1 VGASATNH
9 AAIAMQGVC
18 LDISG
23 SRILDGIS
31 WEVTRGEKW
40 VVLGLNGS
48 GKSSLLRLISGFG
61 YPSRGTMHVLGEPF
75 GKTDLRVLRRHVG
88 WVHGD
93 LAADFPRFM
102 NGREVVM
109 SGAEG
114 AIALYEDK
122 DGRAAEE
129 ADAALDSI
137 GARHLAGRLFHTLS
151 TGERQRVLIAR
162 ALAAGPR
169 ILLLDEPC
177 IGLDPVAREDFL
189 LSLSVLFQSRPD
201 LTVIGVTHHVEEI
214 IDGFTRLLVLAKGRV
229 AGQGERDEVMAG
241 PAIARVYG
249 ERCRVDRH
257 EGRYAMRFVAAADIQ
272 GGQNAT
278 EYRGGQNAAE
288 YRGGQNAT
296 EHRGGQ
302 NAAEYRGRE

>member
-1 VGASATNH
+1 MAQNAAEYRGRENAADYRGVQNGTKSPGDH
-9 AAIAMQGVC
+9 AAIALREVC
-18 LDISG
+18 LDIGG

-31 WEVTRGEKW
+31 WEVGQGEKW

-48 GKSSLLRLISGFG
+48 GKSSLLRLVSGFG
-61 YPSRGTMHVLGEPF
+61 YPSRGSMHVLGEPF
-75 GKTDLRVLRRHVG
+75 GRTDLRDLRRHVG
-88 WVHGD
+88 WVNGD

-102 NGREVVM
+102 NAREVVM
-109 SGAEG
+109 SGGEG

-122 DGRAAEE
+122 VGREADE

-137 GARHLAGRLFHTLS
+137 GARHLAERLFHTLS

-189 LSLSVLFQSRPD
+189 QSLSVLFRRRAD
-201 LTVIGVTHHVEEI
+201 LTVVAVTHHVEEI
-214 IDGFTRLLVLAKGRV
+214 IDGFTRLLVLSKGRV
-229 AGQGERDEVMAG
+229 AGQGGREEVMAG

-249 ERCRVDRH
+249 ERCRVDRY
-257 EGRYAMRFVAAADIQ
+257 EGRYAMRFTAAAPR
-272 GGQNAT
+272 
-278 EYRGGQNAAE
+278 EAAPAPAHPGE
-288 YRGGQNAT
+288 D
-296 EHRGGQ
+296 
-302 NAAEYRGRE
+302 

>member
-1 VGASATNH
+1 MKAGKGGDSVAETGANHSAIELR
-9 AAIAMQGVC
+9 AVC

-23 SRILDGIS
+23 TRILDGIS
-31 WEVTRGEKW
+31 WDVAQGEKW

-61 YPSRGTMHVLGEPF
+61 YPSGGTMRVLGEPF
-75 GKTDLRVLRRHVG
+75 GRTDLRDLRRHVG
-88 WVHGD
+88 WVNGD

-109 SGAEG
+109 SGGEG

-122 DGRAAEE
+122 GGRE
-129 ADAALDSI
+129 ADEAEAALDSI
-137 GARHLAGRLFHTLS
+137 GAGHLAERLFHTLS

-189 LSLSVLFQSRPD
+189 ESLSVLFSRRSD
-201 LTVIGVTHHVEEI
+201 LTVIDVTHHVEEI
-214 IDGFTRLLVLAKGRV
+214 IEGFTRVLVMGKGRV

-249 ERCRVDRH
+249 DRCRIDRH
-257 EGRYAMRFVAAADIQ
+257 DGRYAMRFVAAPSAVAAGS
-272 GGQNAT
+272 GG
-278 EYRGGQNAAE
+278 E
-288 YRGGQNAT
+288 
-296 EHRGGQ
+296 
-302 NAAEYRGRE
+302 